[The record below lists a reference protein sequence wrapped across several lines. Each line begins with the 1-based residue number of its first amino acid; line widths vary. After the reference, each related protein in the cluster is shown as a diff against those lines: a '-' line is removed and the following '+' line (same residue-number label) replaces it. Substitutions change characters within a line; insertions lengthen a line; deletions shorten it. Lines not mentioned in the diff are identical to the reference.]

1 MGYSSSIWPKWFPWR
16 PSSSWS
22 GESEGS
28 GGGGEWARARDWP
41 GEPVDAFGSRSTTR
55 EMVGEVPV
63 RSATAWSCLASV
75 MSTPLIWIDN
85 KTNHGRCQPTR
96 TLPVITGNTSI
107 QSEKHFNKA
116 CRVWHAAITLFLLI
130 SHPIT
135 RKIEALEIKF
145 NKDLW
150 VHQSKYCYLTKS
162 PTPLWSKKNK
172 KREKGAE
179 GKRRLLQVF
188 WTWQSFLEGYMQ
200 TKPFLK
206 LVIHRI
212 RQFL

>member
-41 GEPVDAFGSRSTTR
+41 GEPIDAFGSRSTTR

-85 KTNHGRCQPTR
+85 KTNRGRCQPIR
-96 TLPVITGNTSI
+96 TLPVIMGNTSI
-107 QSEKHFNKA
+107 QSNKHFTKHA
-116 CRVWHAAITLFLLI
+116 ERGMQPSLSLCWFRISSLEKEKVWRSNSIRICECTEVSTVIWQRAQHLFGAKRI
-130 SHPIT
+130 
-135 RKIEALEIKF
+135 RRG
-145 NKDLW
+145 
-150 VHQSKYCYLTKS
+150 
-162 PTPLWSKKNK
+162 
-172 KREKGAE
+172 KREQRVKE
-179 GKRRLLQVF
+179 GCCRYFEHGKA
-188 WTWQSFLEGYMQ
+188 S
-200 TKPFLK
+200 
-206 LVIHRI
+206 
-212 RQFL
+212 